1 MLQHWHGHIRV
12 QHIPVQLPGGLIQGQ
27 QELAPLQHVLIW
39 QHVAKGL
46 GEPLQISKWWLSTVS
61 LQCSLT

>member
-1 MLQHWHGHIRV
+1 V